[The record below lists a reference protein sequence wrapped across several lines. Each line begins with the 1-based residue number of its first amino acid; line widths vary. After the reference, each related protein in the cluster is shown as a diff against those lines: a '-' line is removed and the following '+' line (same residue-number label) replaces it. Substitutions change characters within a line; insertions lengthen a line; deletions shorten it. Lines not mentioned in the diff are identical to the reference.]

1 METGN
6 VMATLSAAQSIADHN
21 KNLLMLVAQS
31 PAVGQLNKTKI
42 NAPVLSP
49 KKIPETNQESMTQ
62 SLMKKLL
69 LQLQKEKSKSERDS
83 SSGGKASSQI
93 D

>member
-1 METGN
+1 
-6 VMATLSAAQSIADHN
+6 MATLSAAQSIADHN